1 VKVREAL
8 VADPRVLAA
17 DASLRDLAELLT
29 RPNVRSVLVVDG
41 DRLLGCASAQSV
53 VAALARGDDPGGLL
67 ARDVATGE
75 VTTITPDAPV
85 GEAIRLMGER
95 DLDRLA
101 VVEGERFLGALP
113 RDGLVRRL
121 AEDEPPA
128 EDDEPLGAI

>member
-1 VKVREAL
+1 MKVREAL
-8 VADPRVLAA
+8 VADPRVVAA
-17 DASLRDLAELLT
+17 AASLRELAELLT

-41 DRLLGCASAQSV
+41 DRLLGCASAESV
-53 VAALARGDDPGGLL
+53 VAALARGEDPGRLL
-67 ARDVATGE
+67 ARDVTTAD
-75 VTTITPDAPV
+75 VTTIAPDAPV
-85 GEAIRLMGER
+85 DEAIRLMAER